1 MDEGHYATLERKRKE
16 KTITIEIM
24 IMLMN
29 DYDKGGE
36 VGKRS

>member
-16 KTITIEIM
+16 KAITIEIM

-29 DYDKGGE
+29 DYVKGGK